1 MAETLAQSLGTTTDP
16 MAALLR
22 GNSIQSRG
30 SEARKQFP
38 SLLEKG
44 TTAIGEQKRS
54 ELESESLRAT
64 REAEALEGGA
74 TQLRQETQ
82 RIRELEQPYQE
93 FKAPEYSAFDYAKGA
108 AIRALTAVMLGGVA
122 KTSAMTQLKA
132 IKAMQDA
139 EKEGRQNDFLNAQ
152 LDFDQAEK
160 KRVDFNNRLK
170 TDLDDFEKLLQTDI
184 KAAMARA
191 KVMTADMQDSLVK
204 RLIDSQRYSEALK
217 VARDQIKASED
228 LEKQLTIKAQEAAA
242 RQELEGV
249 KAATK
254 TETPGRAGQYAL
266 TYASRVYGNIQ
277 NAYQDL
283 ENIQNLPAIAQS
295 PVLSGMINRDPE
307 TAFSS
312 MTALVGRKVTNP
324 EARAFDQ
331 VANSL
336 SAALARLESQGLA
349 SGGTKANIAAFDAVK
364 PRAGDDAI
372 NMALYIARVK
382 QEIQVGINVH
392 DKMPGATPEQKQE
405 AKQILRELDRIVPF
419 NTNDVMNVLRGS
431 NRPMNEKMNQML
443 NKPPVMQQIKPS
455 TIEKDG
461 KVYELN
467 PETGKY
473 REREGG

>member
-1 MAETLAQSLGTTTDP
+1 
-16 MAALLR
+16 
-22 GNSIQSRG
+22 
-30 SEARKQFP
+30 
-38 SLLEKG
+38 
-44 TTAIGEQKRS
+44 
-54 ELESESLRAT
+54 
-64 REAEALEGGA
+64 
-74 TQLRQETQ
+74 
-82 RIRELEQPYQE
+82 
-93 FKAPEYSAFDYAKGA
+93 
-108 AIRALTAVMLGGVA
+108 MLGGVA

-152 LDFDQAEK
+152 LEFDQAEK

-431 NRPMNEKMNQML
+431 NRPMNQKMNQML
-443 NKPPVMQQIKPS
+443 NKPFVMEQIKPATTEGNQTATPAEGRS
-455 TIEKDG
+455 GATSDLTPAEKERLEYLRSQRA
-461 KVYELN
+461 K
-467 PETGKY
+467 
-473 REREGG
+473 RESSQF

>member
-1 MAETLAQSLGTTTDP
+1 
-16 MAALLR
+16 
-22 GNSIQSRG
+22 
-30 SEARKQFP
+30 
-38 SLLEKG
+38 
-44 TTAIGEQKRS
+44 
-54 ELESESLRAT
+54 
-64 REAEALEGGA
+64 
-74 TQLRQETQ
+74 
-82 RIRELEQPYQE
+82 
-93 FKAPEYSAFDYAKGA
+93 
-108 AIRALTAVMLGGVA
+108 LTFN
-122 KTSAMTQLKA
+122 
-132 IKAMQDA
+132 
-139 EKEGRQNDFLNAQ
+139 E
-152 LDFDQAEK
+152 AEK
-160 KRVDFNNRLK
+160 KRVDFNERLK
-170 TDLDDFEKLLQTDI
+170 RDLDDFEKLLQTDT
-184 KAAMARA
+184 KTALAKA
-191 KVMTADMQDSLVK
+191 KVMTSDMQDGLVK
-204 RLIDSQRYSEALK
+204 RLIDSQRFGEAIK
-217 VARDQIKASED
+217 VARNNIETAEE
-228 LEKQLTIKAQEAAA
+228 LEKQLTIRSQEAAS
-242 RQELEGV
+242 RERLEGIKAEA
-249 KAATK
+249 KAAA
-254 TETPGRAGQYAL
+254 PGRAGQYAL

-431 NRPMNEKMNQML
+431 NRPMNEKMTQML

>member
-1 MAETLAQSLGTTTDP
+1 MA
-16 MAALLR
+16 
-22 GNSIQSRG
+22 
-30 SEARKQFP
+30 K
-38 SLLEKG
+38 
-44 TTAIGEQKRS
+44 
-54 ELESESLRAT
+54 
-64 REAEALEGGA
+64 
-74 TQLRQETQ
+74 
-82 RIRELEQPYQE
+82 
-93 FKAPEYSAFDYAKGA
+93 
-108 AIRALTAVMLGGVA
+108 
-122 KTSAMTQLKA
+122 
-132 IKAMQDA
+132 
-139 EKEGRQNDFLNAQ
+139 
-152 LDFDQAEK
+152 
-160 KRVDFNNRLK
+160 
-170 TDLDDFEKLLQTDI
+170 
-184 KAAMARA
+184 A
-191 KVMTADMQDSLVK
+191 KVMTADM
-204 RLIDSQRYSEALK
+204 IDGLAKKYADAQRYPEFLK
-217 VARDQIKASED
+217 LMRDQMSAADKVESSSFLEAQKTAGRMEVEGMKAEA
-228 LEKQLTIKAQEAAA
+228 KAAA
-242 RQELEGV
+242 
-249 KAATK
+249 
-254 TETPGRAGQYAL
+254 PGRAGQYAL

-405 AKQILRELDRIVPF
+405 AQQILRELDRIVPF

-431 NRPMNEKMNQML
+431 NRPMNEKMTQML

-473 REREGG
+473 RERTGG